1 MVSTKF
7 FSIERVSATELML
20 RVVSFKR
27 YHTILLK
34 FKSFLMSYS
43 VAAPLL
49 RITGITLRTD
59 NYLDAYMFA
68 LFLNRIVKTVQ
79 IIFPDNFTLELVV
92 NFSMSL
98 PKSSQCHYLSPR
110 CTK

>member
-1 MVSTKF
+1 
-7 FSIERVSATELML
+7 
-20 RVVSFKR
+20 
-27 YHTILLK
+27 
-34 FKSFLMSYS
+34 MSYS
-43 VAAPLL
+43 VAVPLL

-59 NYLDAYMFA
+59 NDLDAYMFA

-98 PKSSQCHYLSPR
+98 PKSSH
-110 CTK
+110 